1 MLLKKLLI
9 LFVCIYAFG
18 FDVCERREIEMS
30 AYIEKHAV
38 GYKSKNFNLS
48 EEKLYK
54 KSFSD
59 CYDKKNKEACLYIY
73 NNFAIDGNFKVESN
87 IFNLIE
93 IMAYVGL
100 ILDMDKDKK
109 YKEIN
114 RLIALDSWK
123 KSSELIDFA
132 LNKTNDTK
140 AIEALKLLKKMSDFE
155 VNRAYACP
163 LYYNDK
169 LQSDIIDMPCAC
181 KKNTALLIKPDTIR
195 RAFLNLKLLCDK
207 YKDSVSCGVVGGLYE
222 NGKGIRVDFKQ
233 AKKYYGL
240 ACDGGYQ
247 LGCDGYKRL
256 MGY

>member
-1 MLLKKLLI
+1 MRII
-9 LFVCIYAFG
+9 LALFIYIYAFG
-18 FDVCERREIEMS
+18 IDVCKEKEIEMS
-30 AYIEKHAV
+30 IYINKYTNAYENKNL
-38 GYKSKNFNLS
+38 GYS

-73 NNFAIDGNFKVESN
+73 NNFAIDGNFKIESN
-87 IFNLIE
+87 IFNLIT
-93 IMAYVGL
+93 IMTYVGL
-100 ILDMDKDKK
+100 TLDIDKDKK

-123 KSSELIDFA
+123 KASELIDFV
-132 LNKTNDTK
+132 LSETNDTK
-140 AIEALKLLKKMSDFE
+140 TIEGLKLLKEMSDFE
-155 VNRAYACP
+155 INRAYACP

-169 LQSDIIDMPCAC
+169 LQSDAIDMPCAC
-181 KKNTALLIKPDTIR
+181 KKNTAFLLEPDTIR

-207 YKDSVSCGVVGGLYE
+207 YKDSASCWAVGGLYE
-222 NGKGIRVDFKQ
+222 NGKGVRINFKQ

-247 LGCDGYKRL
+247 LACDGYKRL

>member
-1 MLLKKLLI
+1 MRII
-9 LFVCIYAFG
+9 LALFIYIYAFG
-18 FDVCERREIEMS
+18 IDVCKEKEIEMS
-30 AYIEKHAV
+30 IYINKYTNVYENKNL
-38 GYKSKNFNLS
+38 GYS
-48 EEKLYK
+48 EEKLYNKAVDDCSVK
-54 KSFSD
+54 KD
-59 CYDKKNKEACLYIY
+59 KEACLYIY
-73 NNFAIDGNFKVESN
+73 NNFVINGNYKVEKN
-87 IFNLIE
+87 IFNLIT
-93 IMAYVGL
+93 
-100 ILDMDKDKK
+100 ILTHLGIIIQSDKDKK

-114 RLIALDSWK
+114 YLISLDSYKNALD
-123 KSSELIDFA
+123 EINYV

-140 AIEALKLLKKMSDFE
+140 TIEGLKLLKKMSDFE
-155 VNRAYACP
+155 INRAYVCP

-169 LQSDIIDMPCAC
+169 LQSDAIDMPCAC
-181 KKNTALLIKPDTIR
+181 KKNTALLIKPDTIK

-222 NGKGIRVDFKQ
+222 NGKGVRINFKQ